1 MSQTFKN
8 PIKREH
14 LFEFLERVC
23 EKKEKYYIFNMTS
36 YKRGEMESIT
46 NEFLEQIR
54 PYYHKAKTFYI
65 DRKRS
70 YSGICTIIRQICKLH
85 SIMFTTQITYSKS
98 KYNIPY
104 YIYF

>member
-23 EKKEKYYIFNMTS
+23 EKKEKYYIFNLTS
-36 YKRGEMESIT
+36 YKRGELDSIT
-46 NEFLEQIR
+46 NNFLEQIR
-54 PYYHKAKTFYI
+54 QYYHKAKTFYI

-70 YSGICTIIRQICKLH
+70 YSGICTVIRQICKLH
-85 SIMFTTQITYSKS
+85 SIMFTTKITYSKS

>member
-8 PIKREH
+8 PIKREI

-23 EKKEKYYIFNMTS
+23 EKTEKYYIFNLTS
-36 YKRGEMESIT
+36 YKRGEIEST
-46 NEFLEQIR
+46 TEKFLEQIK
-54 PYYHKAKTFYI
+54 PYYHTAKLFYI

-85 SIMFTTQITYSKS
+85 SIMFTTKITYSKS